1 MDITWL
7 SGFAKKW
14 LAAESQGR
22 VPHAVLLAGPTGV
35 GKRAAAAWLASRKLG
50 IGTGPLPQYPCVRP
64 EHADLHWVSP
74 PEDKVSILID
84 QVRSLVDE
92 FSMTSYSGRGKVA
105 VIEPANSMT
114 HSAANSLLKTLEEP
128 RGDALLVLV
137 ADRSDR
143 LPATIYSRCQRID
156 IVAPGEEEGLRW
168 LDRLSPGNNW
178 LEPLRAAG
186 FAPLGAIEAAERH
199 DTIAALAREFAAV
212 AAHDASPV
220 DVAAAWAKLD
230 AAVVL
235 EWLAR
240 TVAALARRA
249 AGSGKSL
256 QGSAISDSVL
266 QRIDRRNLFCY
277 LDIINRL
284 RGKPA
289 GSYNVQATLEGLL
302 IDWATGLADLPGPDT
317 PDAMLLLPGR
327 HSAREG

>member
-1 MDITWL
+1 MEISWL
-7 SGFAKKW
+7 SEFATTW
-14 LAAESQGR
+14 RAAESQGR
-22 VPHAVLLAGPTGV
+22 VPHAVLLAGPPGV

-50 IGTGPLPQYPCVRP
+50 IDTEPLPQYPYSRP
-64 EHADLHWVSP
+64 AHADLHWVSP

-84 QVRSLVDE
+84 QIRTLVNE
-92 FSMTSYSGRGKVA
+92 FSLTSYSGRGKVA

-143 LPATIYSRCQRID
+143 LPATIFSRCQRLD
-156 IVAPGEEEGLRW
+156 IVAPGENIGLQW
-168 LDRLSPGNNW
+168 LDRLSPGNSW
-178 LEPLRAAG
+178 AEPLRAAG
-186 FAPLGAIEAAERH
+186 FAPLGAIAAAERI
-199 DTIAALAREFAAV
+199 DTTSALARDFAAV
-212 AAHDASPV
+212 AAQNASPI

-240 TVAALARRA
+240 TVAALARQMV
-249 AGSGKSL
+249 GGKSVREH
-256 QGSAISDSVL
+256 GISDSVL
-266 QRIDRRNLFCY
+266 QRIDSRNLFCY

-302 IDWATGLADLPGPDT
+302 IDWASGLADLPRPGT
-317 PDAMLLLPGR
+317 PDGMLLMPGR
-327 HSAREG
+327 QAAREG